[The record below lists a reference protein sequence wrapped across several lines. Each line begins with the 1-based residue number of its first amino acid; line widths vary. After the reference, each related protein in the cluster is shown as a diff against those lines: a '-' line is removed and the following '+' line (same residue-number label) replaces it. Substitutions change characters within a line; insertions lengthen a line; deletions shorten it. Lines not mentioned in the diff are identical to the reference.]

1 MNKNMKLVM
10 AIGAVLAAGS
20 ASAVEVA
27 GDSLNV
33 YGKLHVSVDG
43 SYTDGLAPTGS
54 NVSISSNSTRLGFKG
69 QHAMDNGMT
78 VLWQIETET
87 DPAASGGTWASRNSF
102 AGIKAN
108 FGTVRLGYFDTP
120 FKDVAAKWDLFG
132 DTIADRRAILGAGA
146 LDGNKLNNRG
156 KNGLEYKNSFG
167 AIELRV
173 LYSTDGWDSNPGAVD
188 NNDND
193 MSSISVMYNEG
204 PLSLGVAHE
213 AWKNLDGTYGDVD
226 GTRVSA
232 SYMLNELK
240 LGAIYESGNG
250 DSSVPLSNQFG
261 RNVIGVNAAYKMMA
275 DTTLKLQYLSAGDYD
290 TVSDSG
296 ATMVSLGAAKKLDKQ
311 TEVYLAYTT
320 TSNDTNAKYQ
330 AVDGGH
336 GDEVK
341 TVLGGSPRAF
351 SAGMTYKF

>member
-1 MNKNMKLVM
+1 MT
-10 AIGAVLAAGS
+10 AGN
-20 ASAVEVA
+20 ASAIEVA

-43 SYTDGLAPTGS
+43 SYTDGLPPTGS
-54 NVSISSNSTRLGFKG
+54 NVSISSNSSRLGFKG

-78 VLWQIETET
+78 VLWQIESELN
-87 DPAASGGTWASRNSF
+87 PAESGGTWASRNSY
-102 AGIKAN
+102 AGIKGD

-120 FKDVAAKWDLFG
+120 FKVVGGNWDLFG

-146 LDGNKLNNRG
+146 IDGNKLNNRG
-156 KNGLEYKNSFG
+156 KNGLEYKNTFG
-167 AIELRV
+167 AVELRA
-173 LYSTDGWDSNPGAVD
+173 LYSTDGADSNPGAID

-193 MSSISVMYNEG
+193 MTSIAVMYNEG
-204 PLSLGVAHE
+204 PLSLALGYE
-213 AWKNLDGTYGDVD
+213 NWQNLDGSFGAVD
-226 GTRVSA
+226 ATRVSA
-232 SYMLNELK
+232 GYRIDELK
-240 LGAIYESGNG
+240 LGAIYETTNG
-250 DSSVPLSNQFG
+250 DTSVQWS
-261 RNVIGVNAAYKMMA
+261 RNVMGVNAAYKLMA